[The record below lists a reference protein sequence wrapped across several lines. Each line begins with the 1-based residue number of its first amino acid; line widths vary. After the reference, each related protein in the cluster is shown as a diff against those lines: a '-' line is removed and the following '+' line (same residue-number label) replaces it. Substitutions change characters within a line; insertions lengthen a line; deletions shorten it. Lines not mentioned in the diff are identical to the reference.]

1 MAKLYINS
9 SLFVFTQ
16 GQVLLCI
23 CRFSEVAMLKYMW
36 WLEILGSLEA
46 KFLSANTTYGVYFI
60 FNFENHGSEFIY
72 LNQNSQPRTYGDLV
86 VCEGNINGYRKRVCL
101 DPPGEEVH
109 EREDGWMEVEMGEFF
124 SEDHEDNLVGFKL
137 WDMNSQLTRFLVVEG
152 VEFRPKNM

>member
-1 MAKLYINS
+1 MVSQARRTIMKDKSLKFNLGTVRAYAVRAGSYIS
-9 SLFVFTQ
+9 F
-16 GQVLLCI
+16 
-23 CRFSEVAMLKYMW
+23 
-36 WLEILGSLEA
+36 
-46 KFLSANTTYGVYFI
+46 
-60 FNFENHGSEFIY
+60 
-72 LNQNSQPRTYGDLV
+72 LNQYFQPRTYGDLV

-152 VEFRPKNM
+152 VEFRPQNM